1 MRVYTTTIRRLISS
15 KKFYDIVK
23 EKKERIIPK
32 TAEEVIISKYL
43 KENATYISNNQNEEV
58 KKIAKT
64 DIRNVPYQQLIRE
77 NPNGS
82 IIEVDF
88 KDTHIQMVSLN
99 YQNVSLPDI
108 Y

>member
-1 MRVYTTTIRRLISS
+1 M
-15 KKFYDIVK
+15 K

-43 KENATYISNNQNEEV
+43 KENSNYISNSTNDEA

-64 DIRNVPYQQLIRE
+64 DIQNVPYQQLIRE

-82 IIEVDF
+82 IIEVDY
-88 KDTHIQMVSLN
+88 KDMHIQMVSLN